1 MNGKGEL
8 IIIYLDNA
16 ATTRMYQSA
25 IEVATDVM
33 TNYWANP
40 SSNYSIADNPRT
52 LIENVRQQFADD
64 LNCIPEE
71 LIFTSSGCE
80 ANNLAISGFL
90 KKNKGYD
97 LYTSNMEH
105 ASISELIDNL
115 PSSIGHVTIPVNEI
129 GQINPYSLMSLIIER
144 QKFSNRK
151 PFVSIQAANSE
162 IGVKQN
168 IKALAKIVHQYNGII
183 HCDAV
188 QLFPEQRI
196 DVDDWDVD
204 MLSISAQKFYGG
216 RGCGVLFVRDSIEI
230 SPIIAGSQEDH
241 RRAGSYNT
249 ASIAAAGK
257 ALEITRSS
265 NRKSYVKSLR
275 DRLLDK
281 LLTIPDTRLN
291 GPKNI
296 DNRLVNNISLTI
308 DGVSAEQLVALC
320 DLAGVIIAKGS
331 ACQSHEPTPSKA
343 LLAIGLTPEQA
354 LSTIRITLGEFNIE
368 EEIEQAADIIIK
380 LVERIRSNEM

>member
-1 MNGKGEL
+1 M
-8 IIIYLDNA
+8 IYLDNA
-16 ATTRMYQSA
+16 ATTRMYPKA
-25 IEVATDVM
+25 IQAATDVM

-40 SSNYSIADNPRT
+40 SSNYSIADNPRI

-80 ANNLAISGFL
+80 ANNLAILGFL
-90 KKNKGYD
+90 KNNAGYE
-97 LYTSNMEH
+97 LYTSDMEH
-105 ASISELIDNL
+105 ASISEFVESR
-115 PSSIGHVTIPVNEI
+115 PATIGHATIPVNEI
-129 GQINPYSLMSLIIER
+129 GQINPYELRHLFIER

-168 IKALAKIVHQYNGII
+168 IKALAEVVHQYNGII

-196 DVDDWDVD
+196 NVDDWNVD
-204 MLSISAQKFYGG
+204 MLSISAQKFHRG
-216 RGCGVLFVRDSIEI
+216 RGCGVLFVRDNIEI
-230 SPIIAGSQEDH
+230 SPTTYGSQENH
-241 RRAGSYNT
+241 RRGGSYNT
-249 ASIAAAGK
+249 SAIVAAGK
-257 ALEITRSS
+257 ALEITRLHDS
-265 NRKSYVKSLR
+265 KSYVKSLR
-275 DRLLDK
+275 DKLLNK

-291 GPKNI
+291 GPRNK

-308 DGVSAEQLVALC
+308 DGVSAERLVILC
-320 DLAGVIIAKGS
+320 DLAGVMIAKGS
-331 ACQSHEPTPSKA
+331 ACQSHKQTPSKA

-354 LSTIRITLGEFNIE
+354 LSTIRITLDEFNTE
-368 EEIEQAADIIIK
+368 EEIDQAANIITK
-380 LVERIRSNEM
+380 LVWRIRNNEA

>member
-1 MNGKGEL
+1 MNGRRDNL
-8 IIIYLDNA
+8 IYLDNA
-16 ATTRMYQSA
+16 ATTRMYPKA
-25 IEVATDVM
+25 IQAATDIM

-40 SSNYSIADNPRT
+40 SSNYSIADNPRI

-80 ANNLAISGFL
+80 ANNLAILGFL
-90 KKNKGYD
+90 KNNAGYE
-97 LYTSNMEH
+97 LYTSDMEH
-105 ASISELIDNL
+105 ASISEFVENRPATL
-115 PSSIGHVTIPVNEI
+115 GHATVPVNEI
-129 GQINPYSLMSLIIER
+129 GQINPYKLRNLFIER

-168 IKALAKIVHQYNGII
+168 IKALAEVVHQYNGII

-196 DVDDWDVD
+196 NVDDWNVD
-204 MLSISAQKFYGG
+204 MLSISAQKFHGG
-216 RGCGVLFVRDSIEI
+216 RGCGVLFVRDNIEI
-230 SPIIAGSQEDH
+230 SPTTYGSQENH
-241 RRAGSYNT
+241 RRGGSYNT
-249 ASIAAAGK
+249 SAIVAAGK
-257 ALEITRSS
+257 ALEITRLHDS
-265 NRKSYVKSLR
+265 KSYVKSLR
-275 DRLLDK
+275 DKLLNK

-291 GPKNI
+291 GPRNK

-308 DGVSAEQLVALC
+308 DGVSAERLVILC
-320 DLAGVIIAKGS
+320 DLAGVMIAKGS
-331 ACQSHEPTPSKA
+331 ACQSHEQTPSKA

-354 LSTIRITLGEFNIE
+354 LSTIRITLDEFNTE
-368 EEIEQAADIIIK
+368 EEIDQAANIITK
-380 LVERIRSNEM
+380 LIWRIRNNEA